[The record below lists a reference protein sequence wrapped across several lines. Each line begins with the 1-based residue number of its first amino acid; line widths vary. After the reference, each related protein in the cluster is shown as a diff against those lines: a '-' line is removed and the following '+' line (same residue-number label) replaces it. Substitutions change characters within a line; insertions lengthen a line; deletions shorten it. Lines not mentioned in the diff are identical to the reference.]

1 MLPLWIGCVSV
12 RCRIKQNPHACQSC
26 PQLILTVGSGS
37 ACSPSC
43 LSIPAS
49 QARRQHCTPGI
60 TARGGSDRRKR
71 SSDQA
76 SVSPVAFP
84 LSCDVLQR
92 SCYNFTSS
100 QTRTEPCT
108 ASPAISHSSIY
119 HPLHPTRQ
127 PLPCSY
133 MDLTLLSH
141 IHTYVYI
148 H

>member
-1 MLPLWIGCVSV
+1 MPALRPVL
-12 RCRIKQNPHACQSC
+12 ACQ
-26 PQLILTVGSGS
+26 PLKPEGNIVL
-37 ACSPSC
+37 
-43 LSIPAS
+43 
-49 QARRQHCTPGI
+49 RGI

-76 SVSPVAFP
+76 SVSPVAFL

-127 PLPCSY
+127 PLPCSS
-133 MDLTLLSH
+133 MDLTPLSRIRMYTFINVYSAFLLQRPICWSMSMPSLNQH
-141 IHTYVYI
+141 IMI
-148 H
+148 CK